1 MSSVVTWLQNIYYE
15 QGTVSP
21 RDKCDPALTLASR
34 VENTGLGVQSGGGGV
49 GTRARL

>member
-1 MSSVVTWLQNIYYE
+1 MSSVVIWLQNIYYE

-21 RDKCDPALTLASR
+21 RNKYDPALTLAEGGEYRIGSAA
-34 VENTGLGVQSGGGGV
+34 GGGGV